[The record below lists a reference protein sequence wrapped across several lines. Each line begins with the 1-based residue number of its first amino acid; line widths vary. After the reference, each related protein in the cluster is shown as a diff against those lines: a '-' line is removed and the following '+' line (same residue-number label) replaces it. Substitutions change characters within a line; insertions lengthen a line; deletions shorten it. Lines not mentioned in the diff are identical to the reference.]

1 MIAVVLWLSAASAQA
16 ACTIT
21 SAGIVPAPISPRT
34 FVAESVG
41 AFAVTTEMYWVGYFN
56 RIYTYSPP
64 DHLTEFIGPINSSPE
79 PPFYDGP
86 ASSATLGPVIRAT
99 PSTDGSYLFYVSQ
112 SELRAISVPAGY
124 VTTIFYQ
131 IMGAALYV
139 SPNPSLG
146 LFVIDNTCVRWY
158 AYSISEVALSSA
170 VIIIGSCGP
179 NSPPASL
186 PTPPVA
192 GSAIRLKS
200 PTCILASTPGTLW
213 VYDSG
218 YGRLLKFTFNSTTT
232 QATLVASLAVV
243 NPIRWMHQDSVS
255 AYVMQEGSCLAS
267 RIVENA
273 NGTFALS
280 QLMGIAEPPSCSLR
294 PFAGVWWTDDG
305 GILRDVFIVTN
316 NSLIFQQAASD
327 CIPIAP
333 QQTSTVTPTATG
345 TSVLP
350 TPTTTSA
357 ATPTTGAP
365 AAPPNTTA
373 ASTATTAI
381 PPTSTAAATTERG
394 TTTEPPTP
402 TTTSSGNTTRAPTTT
417 KSPNGNTK
425 GESDNSTVTIVI
437 VVVVVVLIV
446 LFIAAGLVLLV
457 LRRRDRASLRRAAS
471 SSTKYGP
478 DPSDLEM
485 TRTTPPLSGS
495 NTAAAVNDGDEEPG
509 ASPII
514 APSKGRDA
522 AAQSPQPQA
531 ARVGTPLS
539 LNANHLQG
547 ASRTP
552 IGAGAPA
559 THSGLATHGARRG
572 SEELALTASRLSFR
586 FDTSAERSNDQ
597 LPTAARSVDHGTR
610 RMSALQSSAG
620 SGSHHFVVQ
629 TPTSSGSTG
638 ETKRQRTVRRL
649 IQDGGY
655 QKGKLLGRGANGS
668 VYAVLLRDGSTV
680 AMKEIN
686 LIGAEEEIREQ
697 MVEAEKEMT
706 LIQGIRHPCLVQYYA
721 VVCDPRA
728 LSVRLFM
735 ELVTGGSLGALVR
748 SLPEKLEE
756 ATVRIFT
763 AQMLQGLVA
772 MHARDIVHRDLKG
785 DNILRD
791 SNTGRVKIADFGT
804 ARLLGST
811 KRGRSRAARTM
822 IGTPF
827 FMAPEIFSMEDDD
840 ANSGYGAKAD
850 VWSLGI
856 TVAELLNRGNPPW
869 PNFPSP
875 GHAFLYIGS
884 PQGVPIMPEGLSA
897 ECQDFIRQC
906 TMRDPATRPSAQDL
920 VTHAW
925 LVSPTD
931 PDAAEL
937 DGSMSDPSETSPSM
951 IPAQS

>member
-1 MIAVVLWLSAASAQA
+1 M
-16 ACTIT
+16 
-21 SAGIVPAPISPRT
+21 
-34 FVAESVG
+34 
-41 AFAVTTEMYWVGYFN
+41 
-56 RIYTYSPP
+56 
-64 DHLTEFIGPINSSPE
+64 
-79 PPFYDGP
+79 
-86 ASSATLGPVIRAT
+86 
-99 PSTDGSYLFYVSQ
+99 
-112 SELRAISVPAGY
+112 
-124 VTTIFYQ
+124 
-131 IMGAALYV
+131 
-139 SPNPSLG
+139 
-146 LFVIDNTCVRWY
+146 
-158 AYSISEVALSSA
+158 SA
-170 VIIIGSCGP
+170 V
-179 NSPPASL
+179 
-186 PTPPVA
+186 
-192 GSAIRLKS
+192 
-200 PTCILASTPGTLW
+200 
-213 VYDSG
+213 
-218 YGRLLKFTFNSTTT
+218 
-232 QATLVASLAVV
+232 
-243 NPIRWMHQDSVS
+243 
-255 AYVMQEGSCLAS
+255 
-267 RIVENA
+267 
-273 NGTFALS
+273 
-280 QLMGIAEPPSCSLR
+280 
-294 PFAGVWWTDDG
+294 
-305 GILRDVFIVTN
+305 
-316 NSLIFQQAASD
+316 
-327 CIPIAP
+327 
-333 QQTSTVTPTATG
+333 
-345 TSVLP
+345 
-350 TPTTTSA
+350 
-357 ATPTTGAP
+357 
-365 AAPPNTTA
+365 
-373 ASTATTAI
+373 
-381 PPTSTAAATTERG
+381 
-394 TTTEPPTP
+394 
-402 TTTSSGNTTRAPTTT
+402 
-417 KSPNGNTK
+417 
-425 GESDNSTVTIVI
+425 
-437 VVVVVVLIV
+437 
-446 LFIAAGLVLLV
+446 
-457 LRRRDRASLRRAAS
+457 
-471 SSTKYGP
+471 
-478 DPSDLEM
+478 
-485 TRTTPPLSGS
+485 
-495 NTAAAVNDGDEEPG
+495 
-509 ASPII
+509 
-514 APSKGRDA
+514 
-522 AAQSPQPQA
+522 
-531 ARVGTPLS
+531 
-539 LNANHLQG
+539 
-547 ASRTP
+547 
-552 IGAGAPA
+552 
-559 THSGLATHGARRG
+559 
-572 SEELALTASRLSFR
+572 
-586 FDTSAERSNDQ
+586 
-597 LPTAARSVDHGTR
+597 
-610 RMSALQSSAG
+610 QSSAG
-620 SGSHHFVVQ
+620 SGSHYAVQ
-629 TPTSSGSTG
+629 ASMSGGSTG
-638 ETKRQRTVRRL
+638 ETKRQRAVRRL
-649 IQDGGY
+649 IQDDGY

-721 VVCDPRA
+721 VVCDPHA

-931 PDAAEL
+931 ADAAEL